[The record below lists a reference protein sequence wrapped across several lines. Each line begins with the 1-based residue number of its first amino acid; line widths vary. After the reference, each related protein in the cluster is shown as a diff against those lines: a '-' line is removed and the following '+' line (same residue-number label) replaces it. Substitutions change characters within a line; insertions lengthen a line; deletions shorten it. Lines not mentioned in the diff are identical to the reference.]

1 MHTRN
6 KTTTMHFSK
15 RITRKLISTW
25 PQRLALSGV
34 IGFIVWN
41 FSGQNLF
48 TFISVMLVSQL
59 VLSLLN
65 SRIPEVG
72 KSYNEEMK
80 Y

>member
-1 MHTRN
+1 
-6 KTTTMHFSK
+6 MHFSK

-25 PQRLALSGV
+25 PQRLAISGV

-41 FSGQNLF
+41 FSGENLF